1 MAAGTKIRSLSRLLD
16 ASPGCLWVIGP
27 TGRLVYLSA
36 GVSLWLGIDVDS
48 LLERRSVAGSPIS
61 DDPLDFVAAS
71 LSPPPGFDSRGTASL
86 RIQPPP
92 IDGRKIETLDVRFI
106 RLGDSSDPASKKSA
120 AKDSSSSGSLIVA
133 IGGKF
138 DDAENNLEI
147 QDAVGLRKRLDDWRK
162 RHIGIATIATAGVS
176 AAARRMRSRIN
187 ICLLYTSPSPRD
199 QRGSRMPSSA

>member
-71 LSPPPGFDSRGTASL
+71 LSPPPGLIHVALRRCVFSHRQLMVAKSKRWMSGSSVWETV
-86 RIQPPP
+86 RIQ
-92 IDGRKIETLDVRFI
+92 RAKNLLQRI
-106 RLGDSSDPASKKSA
+106 RRPVDL
-120 AKDSSSSGSLIVA
+120 
-133 IGGKF
+133 
-138 DDAENNLEI
+138 
-147 QDAVGLRKRLDDWRK
+147 
-162 RHIGIATIATAGVS
+162 
-176 AAARRMRSRIN
+176 
-187 ICLLYTSPSPRD
+187 
-199 QRGSRMPSSA
+199 